1 MTVEEVAERFDV
13 PVRTARAW
21 VRNWFESQSIA
32 DVPRV
37 SLVRPQTGRG
47 RTRYVV
53 DVASLEAR
61 YPLLRVACAT

>member
-1 MTVEEVAERFDV
+1 MSVEEVAERFDV

-21 VRNWFESQSIA
+21 VRNWFENQSNA

-37 SLVRPQTGRG
+37 TLEPPRSGKG

-53 DVASLEAR
+53 DSASLEAR
-61 YPLLRVACAT
+61 FPLLCVARAA